1 MAVSIINLTPHDLNV
16 WDNDGNVVATIE
28 RSGVI
33 ARAAE
38 VVEDGSTVLVAGV
51 EVPSGTKT
59 LTGQLIGYEPKE
71 GENYYVSLPFAMS
84 VAALGLPT
92 DQLLVSLRDHRN
104 DRGAVDGKM
113 AIGRFSL
120 S

>member
-1 MAVSIINLTPHDLNV
+1 MATQIINLTPHDLNV
-16 WDNDGNVVATIE
+16 WAGDVVVATVPK
-28 RSGVI
+28 SGTI

-38 VVEDGSTVLVAGV
+38 IVEDGSTVLVDGV
-51 EVPSGTKT
+51 EVPSGIKT
-59 LTGQLIGYEPKE
+59 LTGELVGYEPKE
-71 GENYYVSLPFAMS
+71 GEMYYVSLPFAMS

-104 DRGAVDGKM
+104 DRGAVDGTM
-113 AIGRFSL
+113 AIGRFSV